1 MLVAAK
7 NSTYFTVNILIMPLS
22 DEDYSRKTGRAQ
34 YIEYL
39 LFYYYHW
46 TDTSAGG
53 LLVTGDIIPYIADI
67 QCFGTDNVLDIFMFA
82 IYSSYLN
89 VIYLHKGQSLSSIGN
104 LSRFWFSLSMLFSLL
119 APKYL

>member
-7 NSTYFTVNILIMPLS
+7 NSTYFTVNILIMPVS

-39 LFYYYHW
+39 LLYYYHW

-67 QCFGTDNVLDIFMFA
+67 QCVGTDNV
-82 IYSSYLN
+82 
-89 VIYLHKGQSLSSIGN
+89 
-104 LSRFWFSLSMLFSLL
+104 
-119 APKYL
+119 